1 MKQKVLFLALVLFC
15 GMQAMAT
22 NLVVERYAGAEMVQD
37 IAVIGKWVFVD
48 SQLQLL
54 DKAGNVLASEPIAN
68 VRKIVFSNESTAVDN
83 VENSSIVIYP
93 NPTLDILYVKGIESQ
108 TLRVYDMQGRVV
120 QSTNATA
127 ISVEHLATGTYLLQ
141 ISQNK
146 IQRLTLFT
154 GGSMDVAYLED
165 EILLDFK
172 LYTADSTLYH
182 ATYQGPAMYR

>member
-54 DKAGNVLASEPIAN
+54 DKAGNVLASEPIAK
-68 VRKIVFSNESTAVDN
+68 VRKIVFSNESTAVDK
-83 VENSSIVIYP
+83 VETRSIVIYP
-93 NPTLDILYVKGIESQ
+93 NPTQDILHVKGIEAQ
-108 TLRVYDMQGRVV
+108 TLRVYDMQGRMV

-141 ISQNK
+141 VGTQVVRFIKQ
-146 IQRLTLFT
+146 
-154 GGSMDVAYLED
+154 
-165 EILLDFK
+165 
-172 LYTADSTLYH
+172 
-182 ATYQGPAMYR
+182 